1 MALAQNIPAV
11 YFTCNGATFSSYLHH
26 HVLKSNSEFPF
37 QNIYHK
43 NYEIKKF
50 TSLIDSTARGIE
62 DSVRFSDSV
71 DQSYNN
77 MIFINNTFRE
87 IEGKYLLLSL

>member
-1 MALAQNIPAV
+1 MKLR
-11 YFTCNGATFSSYLHH
+11 
-26 HVLKSNSEFPF
+26 
-37 QNIYHK
+37 
-43 NYEIKKF
+43 KF